1 MNLKRL
7 LTILCIG
14 MTVSYSVAQK
24 NAKEVLFTI
33 DEQPYYIEDFNY
45 VYNKNID
52 LIPESERDVKEYLNL
67 YIDYKLKVLK
77 AKELGLDTLKLYKE
91 ELNQNRNQLVA
102 RYLSSE
108 KITDALI
115 EEAYERSLKEINASH
130 ILFLL
135 DPNARPQD
143 SLKMYDKA
151 MSVRNEIQ
159 SGASFSEMAKK
170 YSDDPSAQENGGNV
184 GFFSVFKMVYPFE
197 TGAYNTNVGDVSLPV
212 RSQFGYHLI
221 KVEDVR
227 DTRGEISIAHLMLLK
242 SEEGNID
249 KDKEVEKRI
258 KELYKQLKSGADF
271 EVLVKQYS
279 DDKITKDRGGEIQRF
294 TSGALRN
301 PVLEHTAYALNNP
314 NEISEPIET
323 DYAWHIVRLK
333 EKFPLPSFEAI
344 KGSLKVKVRR
354 DERSRVIN
362 DHLIEELK
370 IQFPIE
376 ESRLLVKK
384 LPSYFSEKVLSNSW
398 KVTEIGSYKDSFLV
412 KINNSMELKLSDFF
426 GYVVGNQLTVR
437 NFKEVPIAI
446 EVLYKNFVETELKNY
461 YTTNL
466 EDLNLEFKALITEY
480 QDGLLLFDLMQKEV
494 WQKVKS
500 DTVGYTEYYNN
511 HKADYYIKEK
521 ASVLR
526 FELTN
531 KKEAKKIK
539 KLLLQGKTKVEV
551 LESFNSKHT
560 QSWLVDEMILD
571 TQELLKDIKEPIKE
585 GVYDFQH
592 ESEFTVIQIK
602 EVFVA
607 RTASLDEKRDKVIS
621 DYQEEYERKWME
633 SLRRNKIIKRN
644 MEVLKQM

>member
-14 MTVSYSVAQK
+14 MITSYSMAQK
-24 NAKEVLFTI
+24 KTKEVLFTI
-33 DEQPYYIEDFNY
+33 DEEPYYLEDFSY

-52 LIPESERDVKEYLNL
+52 LIPESERDVEEYLNL

-77 AKELGLDTLKLYKE
+77 ARELGLDTLKLYKE
-91 ELNQNRNQLVA
+91 EFNQNRNQLVT

-108 KITDALI
+108 KITDELI

-143 SLKMYDKA
+143 SLKMYEKA
-151 MSVRNEIQ
+151 MRVRNEIQ
-159 SGASFSEMAKK
+159 SGVSFSEMAKK

-242 SEEGNID
+242 SEEGNDD

-258 KELYKQLKSGADF
+258 KELHKQMKSGADF

-279 DDKITKDRGGEIQRF
+279 DDKITKDKGGAIQRF

-301 PVLEHTAYALNNP
+301 PSLEDAAYALNIP
-314 NEISEPIET
+314 NQISEPIET

-333 EKFPLPSFEAI
+333 EKFPLPSFETI
-344 KGSLKVKVRR
+344 KGSLKVKVKR
-354 DERSRVIN
+354 DERSRAIN
-362 DHLIEELK
+362 DYLIEELK
-370 IQFPIE
+370 TQFPIE
-376 ESRLLVKK
+376 ENSLLVKK
-384 LPSYFSEKVLSNSW
+384 LPSYFSEKILSNSW
-398 KVTEIGSYKDSFLV
+398 KVAEIGSYKDAFLV

-426 GYVVGNQLTVR
+426 EYVIGNQLTVR

-461 YTTNL
+461 YTINL
-466 EDLNLEFKALITEY
+466 EDLNSDFKALITEY

-494 WQKVKS
+494 WQKVKL
-500 DTVGYTEYYNN
+500 DTVGYTEYYNS
-511 HKADYYIKEK
+511 HKTNYYVQEK

-531 KKEAKKIK
+531 KKEAKKIR
-539 KLLLQGKTKVEV
+539 KLLLQGKTKLEV
-551 LESFNSKHT
+551 LGAFNPKYT
-560 QSWLVDEMILD
+560 QSWNIDEKTLE
-571 TQELLKDIKEPIKE
+571 TNELLKNMEGPIKE
-585 GVYDFQH
+585 GVY
-592 ESEFTVIQIK
+592 EFSQGNKITIIQIR
-602 EVFVA
+602 EVLPA
-607 RTASLDEKRDKVIS
+607 RVLSLDEKKDKVIS

-633 SLRRNKIIKRN
+633 ALRENKIIKRN